1 MAYENKEIMVSLGH
15 YTAGSRKMLT
25 WRSTPIPVKIAF
37 AGGNTYSHIDQTVD
51 LWRMN
56 VS

>member
-25 WRSTPIPVKIAF
+25 WRSNPIPVKIAF